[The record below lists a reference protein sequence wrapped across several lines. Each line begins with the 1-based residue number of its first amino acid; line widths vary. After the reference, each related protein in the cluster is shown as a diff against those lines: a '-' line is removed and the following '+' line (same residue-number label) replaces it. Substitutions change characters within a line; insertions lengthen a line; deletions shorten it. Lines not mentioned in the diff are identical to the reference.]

1 MHQSQYSLYFDDL
14 EIGQSFQS
22 VGRTVTESD
31 IVTFAGFS
39 GDFNSIHIDHEFAK
53 KTPFRRPIAH
63 GFAVFSIASGL
74 STHAPSTR
82 TVALLAVKEW
92 KFVAPV
98 FIGDTISIVTK
109 VMEKTLKGRGKRGEI
124 LWHRTIV
131 NQEGKTVQEGQ
142 MMTLVECRPLELRN
156 TDFGLRI
163 ENPTKPAT

>member
-1 MHQSQYSLYFDDL
+1 MKILQTSLYFDDL
-14 EIGQSFQS
+14 EIGQEYQS
-22 VGRTVTESD
+22 VSRTVTEAD

-82 TVALLAVKEW
+82 TVALLAVRDW

-98 FIGDTISIVTK
+98 FIGDTIRIETK
-109 VMEKTLKGRGKRGEI
+109 VVEKTLKGRGKRGEI
-124 LWHRTIV
+124 LWHRHIL
-131 NQEGKTVQEGQ
+131 NQENKVVQEGH
-142 MMTLVECRPLELRN
+142 MMTLVECRPLA
-156 TDFGLRI
+156 
-163 ENPTKPAT
+163 KPDSHV